1 MKLYFLFI
9 IGGFMFLNCSA
20 GDAQNKPNVRQLTF
34 DSKNHSLDNNDN
46 FSPDDNWLVYDT
58 RFAGIGENPVIEK
71 VNVKTGE
78 QVIVYKTKKQSEI
91 KRKDYFSPL
100 WLQKSE
106 KPLEPAKPRYLSE
119 SPEKF
124 GKALVLE
131 ALPGTQ
137 GIYGFLIAILAF
149 QKIGLLTGNVQAISM
164 ATAWELFFASLAGAL
179 CCLFSALFQSK
190 VCVAGVQVLAK
201 KPEEAGKA
209 VILAAMVETYAVL
222 GLLVS
227 VLLINGIKIG

>member
-1 MKLYFLFI
+1 MDFAISLVIL
-9 IGGFMFLNCSA
+9 GGAMSVIF
-20 GDAQNKPNVRQLTF
+20 G
-34 DSKNHSLDNNDN
+34 
-46 FSPDDNWLVYDT
+46 
-58 RFAGIGENPVIEK
+58 GIGSIVG
-71 VNVKTGE
+71 VSRTGKAASAL
-78 QVIVYKTKKQSEI
+78 ISE
-91 KRKDYFSPL
+91 
-100 WLQKSE
+100 E
-106 KPLEPAKPRYLSE
+106 
-119 SPEKF
+119 PEKF

-149 QKIGLLTGNVQAISM
+149 QKIGLLTGNVQEISM
-164 ATAWELFFASLAGAL
+164 ATAWELFFACVAGAL
-179 CCLFSALFQSK
+179 CCLLSALFQSK
-190 VCVAGVQVLAK
+190 VCIAGVQVLAK